1 MFALGA
7 LTNEAEGMDGEAL
20 STVELGA
27 LARVGGV
34 ATLII
39 ASTAALS
46 SGVTG

>member
-7 LTNEAEGMDGEAL
+7 LTNQAEGMDGEAPG
-20 STVELGA
+20 TVKLGA
-27 LARVGGV
+27 LVRGVGD
-34 ATLII
+34 LII